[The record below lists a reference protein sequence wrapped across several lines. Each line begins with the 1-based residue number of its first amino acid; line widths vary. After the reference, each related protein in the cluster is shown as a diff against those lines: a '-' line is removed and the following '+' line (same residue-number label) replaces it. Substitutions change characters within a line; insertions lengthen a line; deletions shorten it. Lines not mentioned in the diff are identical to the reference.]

1 MFGFFFFLIFFSNL
15 WGLDKGGG
23 AKKLL
28 ILIYNFLGRFTEDG
42 SFIGQ
47 YGPKGRPEET
57 PPIPTGMA
65 TYV

>member
-1 MFGFFFFLIFFSNL
+1 MDLFV
-15 WGLDKGGG
+15 
-23 AKKLL
+23 
-28 ILIYNFLGRFTEDG
+28 LGRFTEDG

-57 PPIPTGMA
+57 PPIPTGTMA

>member
-1 MFGFFFFLIFFSNL
+1 MIHL
-15 WGLDKGGG
+15 
-23 AKKLL
+23 KKMLYINDSY
-28 ILIYNFLGRFTEDG
+28 ILNYNFECKFVNYDYRSVKGRFTEDG

-57 PPIPTGMA
+57 PPIPSGTMA

>member
-1 MFGFFFFLIFFSNL
+1 MILCSNL
-15 WGLDKGGG
+15 LE
-23 AKKLL
+23 LVS
-28 ILIYNFLGRFTEDG
+28 GRFTEDG

-57 PPIPTGMA
+57 PPIPTGTMA

>member
-1 MFGFFFFLIFFSNL
+1 MFYINNSC
-15 WGLDKGGG
+15 
-23 AKKLL
+23 
-28 ILIYNFLGRFTEDG
+28 ILNYNFEFEFVNCDYHSVEGRFTEDG

-57 PPIPTGMA
+57 PPIPSGTMA